1 MNLSDENI
9 TVRRLR
15 QVYDREEVF
24 RTWMTYDKIRPIL
37 KQILND
43 TPVLT
48 LAHHN
53 SIMTKLP
60 HESTRTFGIK
70 IEDIGILKIMT

>member
-1 MNLSDENI
+1 
-9 TVRRLR
+9 
-15 QVYDREEVF
+15 
-24 RTWMTYDKIRPIL
+24 MTNEKIRPIL

-60 HESTRTFGIK
+60 MKALELFGIK
-70 IEDIGILKIMT
+70 IEDIGILRIII